1 MKTNSGIALL
11 QKVEP
16 DFYISIG
23 VKDDDTVVEINWEEL
38 SATVGEGYKI
48 EENVRDILKNALR
61 MINKSIKLKQ

>member
-38 SATVGEGYKI
+38 SAKVGFGFKI